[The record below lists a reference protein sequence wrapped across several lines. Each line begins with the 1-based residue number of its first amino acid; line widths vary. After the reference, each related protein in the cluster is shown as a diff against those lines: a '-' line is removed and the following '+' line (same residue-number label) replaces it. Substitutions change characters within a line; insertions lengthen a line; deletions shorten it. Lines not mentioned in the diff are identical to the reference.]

1 MASDYEPAQRFAERS
16 GIGMR
21 DRVADS
27 VRKVPEKVR
36 GMFDGLKLGGQPSG
50 QPERGMFDG
59 LKLNARPT
67 DPERTP
73 LDRAVERFARAT
85 ADVVATRRQHREE
98 LPHERAAWE
107 RAGAALNAAR
117 PEAARDM
124 REAFERDPAL
134 IDAAAKGRTTQDRKS
149 TRLNSHPQCESR
161 IPSSD

>member
-1 MASDYEPAQRFAERS
+1 MASDYEPAQRFAERR

-21 DRVADS
+21 DRVADI

-73 LDRAVERFARAT
+73 LDRAVERFARAI
-85 ADVVATRRQHREE
+85 ADVVAKRRHSTEE
-98 LPHERAAWE
+98 RSVGKEWC
-107 RAGAALNAAR
+107 
-117 PEAARDM
+117 
-124 REAFERDPAL
+124 
-134 IDAAAKGRTTQDRKS
+134 RKS
-149 TRLNSHPQCESR
+149 RSGWSPSHYKTTN
-161 IPSSD
+161 

>member
-1 MASDYEPAQRFAERS
+1 
-16 GIGMR
+16 
-21 DRVADS
+21 
-27 VRKVPEKVR
+27 
-36 GMFDGLKLGGQPSG
+36 
-50 QPERGMFDG
+50 MFDG

-117 PEAARDM
+117 PEAARDLLA
-124 REAFERDPAL
+124 AFGRVPAL
-134 IDAAAKGRTTQDRKS
+134 IDAAAQGRHSQGLRPS
-149 TRLNSHPQCESR
+149 MGRAREMGTRG
-161 IPSSD
+161 